1 MQLQTFLSMYLFL
14 SNVLSVLKIRH
25 HGIEELR
32 FQLPTVA
39 SIIAKKKAGKSSL
52 IEEVSEIK
60 VPRNDGTGSLRDKP
74 AGASILIEDPPAR
87 GRRAWVSDANAPS

>member
-1 MQLQTFLSMYLFL
+1 MCLFL
-14 SNVLSVLKIRH
+14 SNALSILKIRH

-32 FQLPTVA
+32 IQLPNGRLRKTLE
-39 SIIAKKKAGKSSL
+39 KALSL
-52 IEEVSEIK
+52 KISEIK

-87 GRRAWVSDANAPS
+87 DRRDWAFDANAPSLRIFWSG